1 MEARRRL
8 PRDADALARK
18 NGTFYIFPSTARAR
32 GARREAYEA
41 LFGMP
46 VGLNGLH

>member
-18 NGTFYIFPSTARAR
+18 NGTFYIFASTARAR
-32 GARREAYEA
+32 ARREAYEA